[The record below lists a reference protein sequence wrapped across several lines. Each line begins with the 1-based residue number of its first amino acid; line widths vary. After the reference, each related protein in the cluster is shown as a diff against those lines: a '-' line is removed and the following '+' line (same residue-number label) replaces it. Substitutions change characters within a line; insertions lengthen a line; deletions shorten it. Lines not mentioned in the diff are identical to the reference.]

1 MAVAPQARPRPTKD
15 QARPPSS
22 LGTARLVVVRPPR
35 VALWDGIR
43 VNIEL
48 EEKGDGGVSN
58 SSGWEVEALPQR
70 HFTFSHPE
78 MESEK
83 RVAATRRRRR
93 QFS

>member
-1 MAVAPQARPRPTKD
+1 MNV
-15 QARPPSS
+15 
-22 LGTARLVVVRPPR
+22 
-35 VALWDGIR
+35 
-43 VNIEL
+43 EL

-83 RVAATRRRRR
+83 RVAATAEASILVDR
-93 QFS
+93 FHPFGSPPPLVLSPLLF